1 LKYVI
6 FVLVALTIIVADQLT
21 KSILASSIPLND
33 AIKIIPGYLDLV
45 HVRNPGAAFGMLAQS
60 DSWFRLAFF
69 PLISI
74 LATTVILWL
83 LFQAN
88 SKDWSLVLALA
99 LFCGGLFGN
108 FIDRMRFGEVVD
120 FVDVHVGTIHWPAF
134 NVADSALCVGTGLFL
149 LYFLRKKPTEN
160 NRNRIDNTDQ

>member
-1 LKYVI
+1 M

-21 KSILASSIPLND
+21 KAIIAASIPFNS
-33 AIKIIPGYLDLV
+33 AIAIIPGYLDIV

-74 LATTVILWL
+74 IATTVILWL
-83 LFQAN
+83 L
-88 SKDWSLVLALA
+88 SKASSNDVSLVLALSF
-99 LFCGGLFGN
+99 FCGGLFGN

-120 FVDVHVGTIHWPAF
+120 FIDVHVGSTHWPAF
-134 NVADSALCVGTGLFL
+134 NVADSALCVGTALFF
-149 LYFLRKKPTEN
+149 LYFLRKNPPEH
-160 NRNRIDNTDQ
+160 I